1 MQTTTSPLSAETVG
15 IVGAGAM
22 GRGIAQI
29 AALAGLTV
37 KLFDTNPQALDA
49 ARAYL
54 AKTFAQLA
62 DKGKL
67 SAGDGSAALARVLPC
82 SQSSLPVASSNTH
95 RHMTIQRVAMN

>member
-15 IVGAGAM
+15 IVGGGAM

-67 SAGDGSAALARVLPC
+67 SAGTVRRRSHVYFRAVKAVFPLLH
-82 SQSSLPVASSNTH
+82 QTH
-95 RHMTIQRVAMN
+95 IVT